1 MINRWWQRLRRPTLV
16 RRLLVAQ
23 MLLLTLL
30 WSLFIGYV
38 IYESGRTAGL
48 LNAARIYQ
56 TLLSVAENI
65 ADEPLGQ
72 RKILHIIDL
81 TLRDEYGDKEVL
93 DDTSS
98 LIVSRNGKLLYQSEN
113 TPPGINTELLDTIQT
128 ATSNGT
134 RWRYRTIKSENSDT
148 RATIVIPADSW
159 NVFVTFSSRGYYLI
173 PLIIS
178 LPFLLLPA
186 WLSIRIGLRPWRR
199 VAQEVATRGPHNLAP
214 LSFRPQ
220 HEELSAMVDSINT
233 LLHSVDESSRRK
245 RAFIADAAHELRTPL
260 AAMRVNVEA
269 LQSQTADENQRALL
283 SGIVSSSN
291 RATRLVAQLLLLM
304 RSDTSTQPGTE
315 TVMLDE
321 LLQDRLAILSPL
333 ANARQVELELHAD
346 ANVSISGSP
355 ENLVSLIDNLVENAI
370 KYSPA
375 EGSVTVRL
383 RRLPAHED
391 QPEKTGLVELSIAD
405 QGPGIPVALRERV
418 FNRFFRI
425 ADQTQNGSGLGLA
438 IAKSVVLQ
446 HGGEIRLEDAV
457 DGSGLLVIVSL
468 PLADNSRRR
477 AA

>member
-1 MINRWWQRLRRPTLV
+1 MMKRWWQRVRRPTLV
-16 RRLLVAQ
+16 RRVLIAQ

-38 IYESGRTAGL
+38 VYESGRSAGL
-48 LNAARIYQ
+48 LNASRIYQ
-56 TLLSVAENI
+56 TLLSVAEN
-65 ADEPLGQ
+65 AAEEPSGQ

-93 DDTSS
+93 DDSSS
-98 LIVSRNGKLLYQSEN
+98 LIVSGHGKLLYQSES
-113 TPPGINTELLDTIQT
+113 TPPGINTDILDTIQT
-128 ATSNGT
+128 ATINGT
-134 RWRYRTIKSENSDT
+134 RWRYRTIKSTTSDA

-159 NVFVTFSSRGYYLI
+159 NVFVTFNSRGYYLI

-186 WLSIRIGLRPWRR
+186 WLSIRVALRPWRR
-199 VAQEVATRGPHNLAP
+199 VVQEVATRGPHNLAP

-233 LLHSVDESSRRK
+233 LLHSVDESAARE

-269 LQSQTADENQRALL
+269 LQSQTADNNQRALL

-304 RSDTSTQPGTE
+304 RSDTSAQPGAE
-315 TVMLDE
+315 KVVLDQ

-333 ANARQVELELHAD
+333 ANTRQVELELHAD
-346 ANVSISGSP
+346 ADVIIHGRP

-375 EGSVTVRL
+375 QGSVTVQL
-383 RRLPAHED
+383 RRLPAQRG
-391 QPEKTGLVELSIAD
+391 QPAKAGSAELRIID
-405 QGPGIPVALRERV
+405 QGPGVPVALRERV
-418 FNRFFRI
+418 FDRFFRI
-425 ADQTQNGSGLGLA
+425 TDQTQNGSGLGLA
-438 IAKSVVLQ
+438 IARSVVLQ
-446 HGGEIRLEDAV
+446 HGGQITLEDGI
-457 DGSGLLVIVSL
+457 DGRGLQVVVTL
-468 PLADNSRRR
+468 PLADHRQKLR
-477 AA
+477 

>member
-1 MINRWWQRLRRPTLV
+1 MMKRWWQRVRRPTLV
-16 RRLLVAQ
+16 RRVLIAQ

-38 IYESGRTAGL
+38 VYESGRSAGL
-48 LNAARIYQ
+48 LNASRIYQ
-56 TLLSVAENI
+56 TLLSVAEN
-65 ADEPLGQ
+65 AAEEPSGQ

-93 DDTSS
+93 DDSSS
-98 LIVSRNGKLLYQSEN
+98 LIVSGHGKLLYQSES
-113 TPPGINTELLDTIQT
+113 TPPGINTDILDTIQT
-128 ATSNGT
+128 ATINGT
-134 RWRYRTIKSENSDT
+134 RWRYRTIKSTTSDA

-159 NVFVTFSSRGYYLI
+159 NVFVTFNSRGYYLI

-186 WLSIRIGLRPWRR
+186 WLSIRVALRPWRR
-199 VAQEVATRGPHNLAP
+199 VVQEVATRGPHNLAP

-233 LLHSVDESSRRK
+233 LLHSVDESAARE

-269 LQSQTADENQRALL
+269 LQSQTADNNQRALL

-304 RSDTSTQPGTE
+304 RSDTSAQPGAE
-315 TVMLDE
+315 KVVLDQ

-333 ANARQVELELHAD
+333 ANTRQVELELHAD
-346 ANVSISGSP
+346 VIIHGRP

-375 EGSVTVRL
+375 QGSVTVQL
-383 RRLPAHED
+383 RRLPAQRG
-391 QPEKTGLVELSIAD
+391 QPAKAGSAELRIID
-405 QGPGIPVALRERV
+405 QGPGVPVALRERV
-418 FNRFFRI
+418 FDRFFRI
-425 ADQTQNGSGLGLA
+425 TDQTQNGSGLGLA
-438 IAKSVVLQ
+438 IARSVVLQ
-446 HGGEIRLEDAV
+446 HGGQITLEDGI
-457 DGSGLLVIVSL
+457 DGRGLQVVVTL
-468 PLADNSRRR
+468 PLADHRQRRTV
-477 AA
+477 